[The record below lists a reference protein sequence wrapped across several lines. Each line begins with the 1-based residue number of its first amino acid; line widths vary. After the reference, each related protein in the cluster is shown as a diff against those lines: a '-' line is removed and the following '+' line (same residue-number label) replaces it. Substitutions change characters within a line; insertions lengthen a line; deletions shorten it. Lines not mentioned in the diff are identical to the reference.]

1 MKNRIYFLTL
11 ALSASS
17 LTFATEM
24 MPFEGGKVPLN
35 LNAGMEIY
43 KTDGSLT
50 ENEKDLKIIN
60 LNKTLE
66 QQQRM
71 YEEKITYLEDELQK
85 SKDRLVEKSINHD
98 KAQEFLEK
106 RFAEETGY
114 LKKELVAK
122 TKSMMEFQ
130 RQAEKIKPSDDMKNL
145 IKINTELA
153 LELRKSTDDA
163 AFTKLKGEN
172 FAKSIEKLPSSGGR
186 MPASVDK

>member
-1 MKNRIYFLTL
+1 MKKKTCFLVL
-11 ALSASS
+11 AMTVSTMASA
-17 LTFATEM
+17 FEM
-24 MPFEGGKVPLN
+24 MPFESGHSFQTGAIKLESFK
-35 LNAGMEIY
+35 A
-43 KTDGSLT
+43 DGSLT
-50 ENEKDLKIIN
+50 DNEKDLKIIN
-60 LNKTLE
+60 LNKMLE

-71 YEEKITYLEDELQK
+71 YEEKIAYLEDELQK

-106 RFAEETGY
+106 RFAEESGF

-122 TKSMMEFQ
+122 TKSMMEYQ
-130 RQAEKIKPSDDMKNL
+130 RQVEKIKPSEDMKNL

-163 AFTKLKGEN
+163 AFSKLKGEN
-172 FAKSIEKLPSSGGR
+172 FAKSIEKLPTTGGR